1 MHHRRAEGDGDYL
14 LFKNKDFGRT
24 HFDDRLVTEPAVFGV
39 RGVSTWAGTDPDLD
53 EFSGFSIGA
62 NQHGLLCCDSN
73 VRTLQGHANYD
84 ELTEI
89 ALREGRDVGSAVAA
103 VGRAVESRPYLWA
116 NLIMIDASGAAA
128 VEVRGDRIEATELT
142 APTARSNHHVV
153 LEPHPDDDDTVTT
166 AKRLAAAQRRLD
178 GGRGI
183 DDVFE
188 SAALPRR
195 RRHRHLQPPG
205 LPDRLLL
212 RATAQRR
219 RHRPARGPGTALH
232 RPRAR
237 RADRAPRRAVV
248 RRRSPRFPGLVPV
261 GSSVR
266 RRLKHQQSPQR
277 PRLAAGRLFGIQSP
291 RRPPP
296 PS

>member
-1 MHHRRAEGDGDYL
+1 MCTTGVLRIGDGDYL

-62 NQHGLLCCDSN
+62 NEHGLLCCDSN
-73 VRTLQGHANYD
+73 VRTLDGHANYD

-116 NLIMIDASGAAA
+116 NLIMIDASRAAA

-153 LEPHPDDDDTVTT
+153 LMPHADDDDTVTT
-166 AKRLAAAQRRLD
+166 TRRLAAAQRRVQEAA
-178 GGRGI
+178 RI
-183 DDVFE
+183 DDIFE
-188 SAALPRR
+188 LQRSHDDGDTGICNHHLYRTVYSYVL
-195 RRHRHLQPPG
+195 RHRG
-205 LPDRLLL
+205 D
-212 RATAQRR
+212 A
-219 RHRPARGPGTALH
+219 TALH
-232 RPRAR
+232 VAQGQPCTDPARVELTVPLGGGWSAAAAREFRASYPS
-237 RADRAPRRAVV
+237 AQAFKDR
-248 RRRSPRFPGLVPV
+248 
-261 GSSVR
+261 
-266 RRLKHQQSPQR
+266 
-277 PRLAAGRLFGIQSP
+277 
-291 RRPPP
+291 
-296 PS
+296 